1 MSFYELS
8 DGQQLP
14 AVGFGTYKLN
24 GITGAHAITS
34 AIKAGYRLLDTTLL
48 STIKTRALWD
58 KQSRLPMSHVM
69 N

>member
-34 AIKAGYRLLDTTLL
+34 AIKAGYRLLDTAFNYQNEGTV
-48 STIKTRALWD
+48 D
-58 KQSRLPMSHVM
+58 KQSRLPMSHVT